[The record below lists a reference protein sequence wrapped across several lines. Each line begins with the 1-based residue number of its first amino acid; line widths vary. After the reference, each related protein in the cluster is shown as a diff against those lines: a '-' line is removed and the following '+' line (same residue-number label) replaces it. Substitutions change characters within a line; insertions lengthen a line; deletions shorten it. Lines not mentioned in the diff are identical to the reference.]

1 MKTGNNREIVR
12 EFVISSLVK
21 KREHLE
27 VGDQENI
34 IISGLLDS
42 LGIIKT
48 ISFLEEK
55 YNFTIKDEDVLPE
68 NFESIEA
75 ISSFVD
81 RMSNQ

>member
-1 MKTGNNREIVR
+1 MKTRTSRDIVR
-12 EFVISSLVK
+12 NFVVSSLVK
-21 KREHLE
+21 KREHL
-27 VGDQENI
+27 GISDHDNI
-34 IISGLLDS
+34 IINGLLDS

-55 YNFTIKDEDVLPE
+55 YNFVIKDEDILPE

-81 RMSNQ
+81 RISNQ

>member
-1 MKTGNNREIVR
+1 MKTETSRDIVR
-12 EFVISSLVK
+12 EFVVSSLVK
-21 KREHLE
+21 KREHL
-27 VGDQENI
+27 GISDKENI

-55 YNFTIKDEDVLPE
+55 YKFVIKDEDVLPE

-81 RMSNQ
+81 RMSHQ

>member
-48 ISFLEEK
+48 INFLEEK

>member
-1 MKTGNNREIVR
+1 MKTEPSRKIVR
-12 EFVISSLVK
+12 EFVVSSLVK

-27 VGDQENI
+27 ISDQENI

-48 ISFLEEK
+48 ITFLEEK
-55 YNFTIKDEDVLPE
+55 YHFVIKDEDVLPE

-81 RMSNQ
+81 RISNQ